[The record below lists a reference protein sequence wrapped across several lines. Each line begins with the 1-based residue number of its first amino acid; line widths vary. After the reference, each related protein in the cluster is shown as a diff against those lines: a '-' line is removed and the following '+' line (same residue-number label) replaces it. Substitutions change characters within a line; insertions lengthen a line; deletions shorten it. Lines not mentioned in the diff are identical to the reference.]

1 MKAHIDKEMDVI
13 ENIKEIVLINME
25 QEIVDMEKGL
35 EMLMIRYAEAHR
47 LL

>member
-1 MKAHIDKEMDVI
+1 VI